1 MRVRLKFCLTVL
13 PWPRVEQNLKRET
26 TLCIFFSSIFSFYHI
41 RPRVTYRYRYHT
53 KYSFYGIFQ
62 LQAHRQTLERLTR
75 RPAGGGS
82 AATAASASVVAP
94 PQQTSANAGGQS
106 AVPSQGHATAASGG
120 SSAAGNSNQCKEN
133 NRSGAGFLLPTL
145 GMVTRRQLQC
155 QRLVAGMK
163 G

>member
-1 MRVRLKFCLTVL
+1 VTCVTLSLEQSRLKNSTFLVDFLFL
-13 PWPRVEQNLKRET
+13 PVPYKILYYF
-26 TLCIFFSSIFSFYHI
+26 LL
-41 RPRVTYRYRYHT
+41 RY
-53 KYSFYGIFQ
+53 SQ

-82 AATAASASVVAP
+82 AGTAASASVVAP
-94 PQQTSANAGGQS
+94 PQQTSANAGGQP

-145 GMVTRRQLQC
+145 GMVTTTVSVSRCWNGGLTLQI
-155 QRLVAGMK
+155 LVI
-163 G
+163 